1 MPKTTLASPWRYGF
15 ALLLVTLATV
25 IRVAFD
31 PLLGDRFPL
40 LAFFAAITLT
50 AWFAGFGPT
59 LLALVLSWFSA
70 DYFLLRHR
78 DPLPIFEHKYQVG
91 FAFFVVGLT
100 IALLAE
106 LIRAAQRRA
115 IKSEVEARRA
125 LEGRLAD
132 REWLRI
138 TLASIAD
145 AVITTDSDGAVI
157 SLNPVAEQLTGW
169 SSVDAAGLPL
179 KQVFRTVEDTT
190 NRSAERPL
198 ARVVQEAGVVL
209 TDDHMLFITRD
220 GQTRCVEQNAAPIK
234 DDQGKIMGVVIVIR
248 DITERRRADEALRE
262 ADRRKE
268 EFLAVLSHELRNP
281 LAPIQA
287 ALDLLRQAE
296 MSPSDSER
304 ELSVV
309 ARQVRHL
316 TRLVDDLL
324 DISRINRGR
333 IELHKEV
340 VVLGKAVAEVI
351 EAVKPLIDQRQLEL
365 RIALPAESIR
375 LEADPTR
382 LEQIFR
388 NLLTNAVK
396 YTNIGGRIELRA
408 ERAGDEVVVR
418 VQDTGIGIASA
429 TLPRIFDLFVQG
441 EGRAD
446 RSQGGLGIGLSL
458 VKTLVEKHGGS
469 ITAHSQGPG
478 TGSEFVVRLPV
489 HSVSPADGRDAPPP
503 ARTDPAGVW
512 PRRRILIVDDNA
524 VAADGLGKL
533 LTLVYGQEVRVVYDG
548 WTALDVAG
556 SFQPEL
562 VLLDLGM
569 SIMDGYEVARQLRDR
584 PECAGARLVA
594 VTGWG
599 QEEDRRRSREMGF
612 DLHLI
617 KPVNTNTLQ
626 RLLADPAFDVRQDGV
641 LAAASTIN
649 RF

>member
-1 MPKTTLASPWRYGF
+1 MPRKTLATPWRYGC
-15 ALLLVTLATV
+15 ALLLVTLATA
-25 IRVAFD
+25 IRVAFA
-31 PLLGDRFPL
+31 PLLGDRFPFL
-40 LAFFAAITLT
+40 TFFAAVVFT
-50 AWFAGFGPT
+50 AWYGGFGPA

-78 DPLPIFEHKYQVG
+78 GPLPIFENKYQVG
-91 FAFFVVGLT
+91 FAFFLVGLT
-100 IALLAE
+100 VALLAE
-106 LIRAAQRRA
+106 WIRAAQRRA
-115 IKSEVEARRA
+115 RASDAETRRA
-125 LEGRLAD
+125 QEGRLAD
-132 REWLRI
+132 REWHRI

-145 AVITTDSDGAVI
+145 AVITTDSDGSVI
-157 SLNPVAEQLTGW
+157 SLNPVAERLTGW
-169 SSVDAAGLPL
+169 SSVEAAGLPL
-179 KQVFRTVEDTT
+179 KQVFRTVEETT
-190 NRSAERPL
+190 NRSADRPL

-209 TDDHMLFITRD
+209 TDDHMLFIARD
-220 GQTRCVEQNAAPIK
+220 GQVRSVEQNAAPIK

-248 DITERRRADEALRE
+248 DITERRRAEEALRD

-296 MSPSDSER
+296 MSRAESDR

-324 DISRINRGR
+324 DVSRINRGR
-333 IELHKEV
+333 IELHTEP
-340 VVLGKAVAEVI
+340 VVLDKALAEVI

-365 RIALPAESIR
+365 RIAMPTESIW

-382 LEQIFR
+382 LEQILL

-396 YTNIGGRIELRA
+396 YTNVGGRIELTA
-408 ERAGDEVVVR
+408 ERDGDEVMVR
-418 VQDTGIGIASA
+418 VRDTGIGISVAM
-429 TLPRIFDLFVQG
+429 LPRIFDLFVQG
-441 EGRAD
+441 DGRAD
-446 RSQGGLGIGLSL
+446 RSRGGLGIGLSL
-458 VKTLVEKHGGS
+458 VKTLVEQHGGS

-478 TGSEFVVRLPV
+478 MGSEFVVRLPV
-489 HSVSPADGRDAPPP
+489 QSVAPADGRPLPQP
-503 ARTDPAGVW
+503 ARPDPAEVW
-512 PRRRILIVDDNA
+512 PRHRILIVDDNA

-548 WTALDVAG
+548 WTALDLAS

-569 SIMDGYEVARQLRDR
+569 SVMDGYELARQLRDR

-617 KPVNTNTLQ
+617 KPVNTITLQ

-641 LAAASTIN
+641 LAAASTTK